1 MNKALSPSLYY
12 TLIVSLGG
20 FIFGFDASVIAGANG
35 FIDAE
40 FNLSDW
46 QQGFVVS
53 SPTLGALIAMLFAGG
68 VSDAIGRRKALIL
81 VAFLY
86 LLSSVGSALAPNFEL
101 LVLSRFIG
109 GIAFC

>member
-46 QQGFVVS
+46 
-53 SPTLGALIAMLFAGG
+53 L
-68 VSDAIGRRKALIL
+68 RRK
-81 VAFLY
+81 
-86 LLSSVGSALAPNFEL
+86 LSDTRCAYSHAIC
-101 LVLSRFIG
+101 RRR
-109 GIAFC
+109 